1 MSCVGYPL
9 STLDLAPVPA
19 PGEGPR
25 WYAVYTYPRH
35 ERSVLDHF
43 ESKDLEAFLPTFV
56 TESRWKDRRV
66 RLQTPVFPG
75 YVFTRIQAGQ
85 RSKVLSSPGVIRIL
99 CFNGMPAAIDD
110 AEIEAVRLCL
120 ERGTVSGPY
129 PLLEV
134 GDRVRVRSGVLEG
147 LEGYISR
154 CKNDRRLIVPITLIN
169 QSVAIEVDVPLLELV
184 DAKVSTKGSMK
195 GSSGKAIGLRG
206 QNQRFYR
213 A

>member
-1 MSCVGYPL
+1 MSCVGHPL
-9 STLDLAPVPA
+9 STLDLAPA
-19 PGEGPR
+19 SMLGDGLR

-35 ERSVLDHF
+35 ERSVLDHL
-43 ESKDLEAFLPTFV
+43 ESKDLETFLPTFV

-75 YVFTRIQAGQ
+75 YVFTRIHSGQ
-85 RSKVLSSPGVIRIL
+85 RFKVLSSPGVIRIL

-184 DAKVSTKGSMK
+184 DARSDAKAGSPGRVM
-195 GSSGKAIGLRG
+195 GHAR
-206 QNQRFYR
+206 QNRPLCR

>member
-1 MSCVGYPL
+1 MSCVSYPL
-9 STLDLAPVPA
+9 SAPDLAPASVLDA
-19 PGEGPR
+19 GLR

-35 ERSVLDHF
+35 ERSVLGHL
-43 ESKDLEAFLPTFV
+43 ESKGLESYLPTFT

-75 YVFTRIQAGQ
+75 YVFTRIQHGQ
-85 RSKVLSSPGVIRIL
+85 RGKVLSSPGVIRIL

-110 AEIEAVRLCL
+110 AEIESLRLCL

-184 DAKVSTKGSMK
+184 DARADAKGTSD
-195 GSSGKAIGLRG
+195 GRARGYTG
-206 QNQRFYR
+206 QNHRLYR

>member
-1 MSCVGYPL
+1 MSCASYPL
-9 STLDLAPVPA
+9 STLDLAPASVVA
-19 PGEGPR
+19 NGPR

-75 YVFTRIQAGQ
+75 YVFTRIHAGQ
-85 RSKVLSSPGVIRIL
+85 RIKVLSSPGVIRIL

-110 AEIEAVRLCL
+110 AEIEAVKLCL

-184 DAKVSTKGSMK
+184 DAKASATGSNR
-195 GSSGKAIGLRG
+195 GNATQLRG
-206 QNQRFYR
+206 QNHRLYR